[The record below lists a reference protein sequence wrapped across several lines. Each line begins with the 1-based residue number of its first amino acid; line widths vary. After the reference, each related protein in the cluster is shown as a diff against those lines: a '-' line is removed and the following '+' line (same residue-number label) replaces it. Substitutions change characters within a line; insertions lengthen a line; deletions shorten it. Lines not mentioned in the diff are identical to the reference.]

1 MTWIDVGEGSTAS
14 KDLDMGE
21 GDTLEF
27 DWDGNE
33 QPTAP
38 SVRMNA
44 RSAIVSGE
52 FSNGMKLSLLRGLV
66 KGIHGE
72 RVKRG
77 WIAIVSRNPTKAH
90 GRFGRLGMMR
100 VLFRTTNV
108 IDNSESVPDFVH
120 QRIICTPIVIIGWC
134 IGRTSAESHIADRH
148 SKHTTGGRLDFGF
161 DEYYVTRRSGDTSA
175 KTGC

>member
-21 GDTLEF
+21 GDALEF

-44 RSAIVSGE
+44 RSAVVSGE
-52 FSNGMKLSLLRGLV
+52 FSNGMRLSLLRSLIKRV
-66 KGIHGE
+66 HGE

-77 WIAIVSRNPTKAH
+77 WIAVVIGGVVVAH
-90 GRFGRLGMMR
+90 RRL
-100 VLFRTTNV
+100 
-108 IDNSESVPDFVH
+108 
-120 QRIICTPIVIIGWC
+120 
-134 IGRTSAESHIADRH
+134 
-148 SKHTTGGRLDFGF
+148 
-161 DEYYVTRRSGDTSA
+161 RRSWVA
-175 KTGC
+175 P